1 MTTRSNSKKEDYLLY
16 GILLLPTIWF
26 ALLLAPCLG
35 GNLIDVFTRLT
46 ERIQSP
52 WEIEWC
58 ADTPKTLLLC
68 LTVYA
73 FGGIVYFGTRP
84 NLRQGEEH
92 GSAKWGSP
100 KQLNAQI
107 EQKHNFPLTK
117 HVQIGMNTHKHRRN
131 LNIFVLGGSG
141 AGKTRSVALPGLMSD
156 LPCSFVVTDP
166 KGEILAAVGH
176 LLREEGYTVK
186 AFNLV
191 EFSQS
196 DGYNPFRY
204 IRDDKDV
211 LKLITNLIRNT
222 TPKNASSGDP
232 FWEKA
237 ETALLEALLFYLLYE
252 APEEEQNFG
261 MIMKMLSYA
270 DVKEEKESY
279 VSPLDL
285 LFNQMAMNDPNHIA
299 VKQYRVYKQA
309 AGKTAKSINISLAV
323 RLAAFNMD
331 QICSITNH
339 DEMDISGLGKRK
351 TAIFAVIPDN
361 DTSLSYLVGMLYTQ
375 IIQELY
381 YQADHVYHGRLPV
394 HVRMIL
400 DEFANVS
407 LPEEFDKSLA
417 TMRSRE
423 ISATIIVQNLAQLK
437 GLYKEHGWETIT
449 GNCDTLLYLGGNEQ
463 STHEYISKLLGK
475 ETIDTRT
482 HGQTK
487 GKSGSYSTNM
497 QTTGRELMT
506 PDEVRLLDNSK
517 ALLFIRG
524 FPAVMDDKYDL
535 SRHPNIRRTVNGGY
549 PPYIHKE
556 QSYPYIPFVK
566 AFDFDNADQYILL
579 DENNSLEENPS

>member
-1 MTTRSNSKKEDYLLY
+1 MAKNRSNQKKEDLILY
-16 GILLLPTIWF
+16 AILIVPTIWF

-35 GNLIDVFTRLT
+35 GNLFTVMTKLT
-46 ERIQSP
+46 ERIQDP
-52 WEIEWC
+52 LHIEWC
-58 ADTPKTLLLC
+58 ENSARSLLLC
-68 LTVYA
+68 LLLYG
-73 FGGIVYFGTRP
+73 FGGVVYFGTRP

-100 KQLNAQI
+100 KELNAQVK
-107 EQKHNFPLTK
+107 QKQSFPLTK
-117 HVQIGMNTHKHRRN
+117 HVSIGMDTHKHRRN

-141 AGKTRSVALPGLMSD
+141 AGKTRSVVLPGLLED
-156 LPCSFVVTDP
+156 LNCSFIITDP
-166 KGEILAAVGH
+166 KSEILENVGYY
-176 LLREEGYTVK
+176 LLERGYRIRVL
-186 AFNLV
+186 NLLDLDR
-191 EFSQS
+191 S

-204 IRDDKDV
+204 IRSETDG

-222 TPKNASSGDP
+222 TPRNAGGSDP

-237 ETALLEALLFYLLYE
+237 ETALLQSLMLYLWYE
-252 APEEEQNFG
+252 APEEEQNFS
-261 MIMKMLSYA
+261 MVMKMLSYA
-270 DVKEEKESY
+270 DVREEKETY
-279 VSPLDL
+279 VSALDL
-285 LFNQMAMNDPNHIA
+285 LFNQLAANNPNHIA
-299 VKQYRVYKQA
+299 VKQYRIYKQS
-309 AGKTAKSINISLAV
+309 AGKTAKSINVSLAV
-323 RLAAFNMD
+323 RLSAFNME
-331 QICSITNH
+331 QIQHITDH
-339 DEMDISGLGKRK
+339 DDMQIERIGDEK

-381 YQADHVYHGRLPV
+381 YQAWQRPGKRLPI
-394 HVRMIL
+394 HVRMLL
-400 DEFANVS
+400 DEFCNIGI
-407 LPEEFDKSLA
+407 PEGFDQSLA

-437 GLYKEHGWETIT
+437 GLYKDGSWETVT
-449 GNCDTLLYLGGNEQ
+449 GNCDSLIYLGGNEQ

-497 QTTGRELMT
+497 QTTGRELLT

-535 SRHPNIRRTVNGGY
+535 NHHPNVHRTASGGY
-549 PPYIHKE
+549 LPYVHSPQTYVPIT
-556 QSYPYIPFVK
+556 K
-566 AFDFDNADQYILL
+566 AFNFGIVEKYELI
-579 DENNSLEENPS
+579 DETEETES